1 LSTINVTISGEQ
13 PTALNET
20 NFTEAGSSPY
30 NYTAVYQGDSDGT
43 YTATLNTANDTADND
58 GSRGESDSV
67 SIDTTA
73 PTVSD
78 FSVTNPSG
86 QNLSIAFNS
95 TEQLNA
101 INVTISGEQSIV
113 LDETDF
119 TTTGTSPYTYTT
131 TYQANSD
138 RTYTATLN
146 TADDFADNDGAS
158 GQSESVTVD
167 TIAPTISDFSVTN
180 PSSQNVS
187 VAFNATEQL
196 STITVSISGAEST
209 ILDGRNFAETGS
221 GPYNYTAVYEGDSD
235 GIYTA
240 TLNTANDSVDNDGAS
255 DQSESVTVDTT
266 PQQYRSSQSR
276 IPRART
282 FQSLLIRLSSWVRS
296 PSQSLVRSLR
306 PSMRRA
312 SPKSAVDHTITLP
325 FMKATVTTPTRPHST
340 LLPILSAMTVQATSR
355 RA

>member
-1 LSTINVTISGEQ
+1 
-13 PTALNET
+13 
-20 NFTEAGSSPY
+20 
-30 NYTAVYQGDSDGT
+30 
-43 YTATLNTANDTADND
+43 
-58 GSRGESDSV
+58 
-67 SIDTTA
+67 
-73 PTVSD
+73 
-78 FSVTNPSG
+78 
-86 QNLSIAFNS
+86 
-95 TEQLNA
+95 LNA

-266 PQQYRSSQSR
+266 PPTISEFAVTNPSSQNISVSFNSTEQLGTITVSITGAESATLNETSFTQVGSGPYNYTAIYEGNSDDAYTATLNAATDSVGNDGASDQSESVTVDTTPQQSRSSQSR
-276 IPRART
+276 ILGPERLGGVQLDRT
-282 FQSLLIRLSSWVRS
+282 VGYNICLDQR
-296 PSQSLVRSLR
+296 
-306 PSMRRA
+306 
-312 SPKSAVDHTITLP
+312 
-325 FMKATVTTPTRPHST
+325 
-340 LLPILSAMTVQATSR
+340 
-355 RA
+355 